1 MGKPISVCGDMATQR
16 QLAVLL
22 VGLGIRELS
31 VPPVALPL
39 VKATLREI
47 SAQDAARIAAEAL
60 KLDTANEVE
69 LLLHEMLPLMR
80 D

>member
-1 MGKPISVCGDMATQR
+1 MATQP

-31 VPPVALPL
+31 VPPVALPM

-47 SAQDAARIAAEAL
+47 SVQAAARIAAEAL
-60 KLDTANEVE
+60 KLNTADEVE
-69 LLLHEMLPLMR
+69 LLLHEMLPLMS